1 MINFNNFKLVALLV
15 CFFINGCQG
24 MKETLEGN
32 KKNNSD
38 EFLVEKKS
46 PLVLP
51 PEFSDLPTPENS
63 VKIDI
68 NEKNFDL
75 QKSILNPTKNS
86 KIKKNKKML
95 SIEKSILDRI
105 K

>member
-1 MINFNNFKLVALLV
+1 MSGDERNIWRK
-15 CFFINGCQG
+15 
-24 MKETLEGN
+24 

-63 VKIDI
+63 VKKDTS
-68 NEKNFDL
+68 EKSFDL

-86 KIKKNKKML
+86 KKIQNKKLL